1 MIDIKQVEN
10 LDDVFLIGSQEEI
23 YRLKI
28 HKYKEIKH
36 YIKGE
41 ILGRGKFGVVREF
54 IDKKTL
60 KRYAGKIIRTNIL
73 KRNSHL
79 RHQINKELAI
89 TYHFNHPNVLRVY
102 DLYATSKKIYMFMEF
117 CYGELAEFLKVYKCL
132 PKSQCKDYFV
142 QLIEGLS
149 YLHSHGIIHRD
160 IKPENILVTPY
171 DIIKLADF
179 GVCQEISIFKLDDM
193 VFGSDGTPLYHPPEL
208 FHPKIIHYSGTKIDI
223 WAAGVI
229 LYQMLTGELPFFN
242 RTNTTERD
250 IDEILT
256 ENVQYPL
263 SLKQDVLLIDL
274 FNGIFEKD
282 FRHRMSIMA
291 IKNHPWMQIDYN
303 RQRDEPFVKL
313 PTDNLTI
320 DCYRG
325 LTVLTRIYNKYY
337 PPPSEEKLVNFRQF
351 QDSLKILPLM
361 RSSRYIQDPRK
372 INLIDD
378 NNSNKQDESFIKLEL
393 I

>member
-1 MIDIKQVEN
+1 MPKTNGSKIEPNDINVKSSFKFSIKEKSLLNEYQPSLDIGKSVIDVNQVEN
-10 LDDVFLIGSQEEI
+10 LDDIVLISSTEEI

-54 IDKKTL
+54 IDKTTL
-60 KRYAGKIIRTNIL
+60 KRFAGKIIRCNIL

-89 TYHFNHPNVLRVY
+89 TYHFNHQNVLRVY
-102 DLYATSKKIYMFMEF
+102 DLYATGKKIYLFMEF
-117 CYGELAEFLKVYKCL
+117 CYGELAEFLKL
-132 PKSQCKDYFV
+132 FQ
-142 QLIEGLS
+142 GLG

-179 GVCQEISIFKLDDM
+179 GVCQEISIFQLDDM

-208 FHPKIIHYSGTKIDI
+208 FHPKIIRYSGTKIDI
-223 WAAGVI
+223 WASGVV

-242 RTNTTERD
+242 QTNTTQKD
-250 IDEILT
+250 IDEILMK
-256 ENVQYPL
+256 NVQYPMM
-263 SLKQDVLLIDL
+263 LKRDVLLIDL

-282 FRHRMSIMA
+282 FQRRMSIMA

-303 RQRDEPFVKL
+303 RQRNEPFVKL
-313 PTDNLTI
+313 PTDNCTI

-337 PPPSEEKLVNFRQF
+337 PPPADEKLNPV
-351 QDSLKILPLM
+351 K
-361 RSSRYIQDPRK
+361 YYH
-372 INLIDD
+372 
-378 NNSNKQDESFIKLEL
+378 
-393 I
+393 